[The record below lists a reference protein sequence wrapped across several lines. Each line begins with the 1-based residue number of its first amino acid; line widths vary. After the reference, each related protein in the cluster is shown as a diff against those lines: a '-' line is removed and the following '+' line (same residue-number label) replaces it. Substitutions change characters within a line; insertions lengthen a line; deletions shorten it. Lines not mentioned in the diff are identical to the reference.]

1 MLGFIVLVAF
11 LAASLGVA
19 GILFVLFG
27 PVPVKRKITIVSRI
41 QPPLMPLAA
50 APISLEPAMPVIAA
64 PPPMLT
70 AAAPLHSPV
79 AMPLPPT
86 ARPPVAPPP
95 VPAKATAVEPPI
107 APLVLRRPRGHHTPP
122 PPRQRI
128 ARGTEPRPRH
138 VFDSVELTAREAPR
152 PRSFDTLEATAREA
166 PTFELDDMTHV
177 EDDAR
182 S

>member
-27 PVPVKRKITIVSRI
+27 PVPVKRKVTIVSRI

-50 APISLEPAMPVIAA
+50 APISLEPAMPILAA
-64 PPPMLT
+64 PTPMAT
-70 AAAPLHSPV
+70 AAAPLQAPV
-79 AMPLPPT
+79 AMPVAPA

-95 VPAKATAVEPPI
+95 VPAKATAVEPLI
-107 APLVLRRPRGHHTPP
+107 APLVLRRPRSLTPPP
-122 PPRQRI
+122 PPRQRM

-138 VFDSVELTAREAPR
+138 TFDSVELTAREAPR
-152 PRSFDTLEATAREA
+152 PRNFDTLEATAREA
-166 PTFELDDMTHV
+166 PTFEVDDMTYV